1 MTVTL
6 VFLILYGICMLG
18 ITVYSVFQL
27 LLAVRWIRSR
37 NTLLHRQAPGTESW
51 PEVLI
56 QLPLYNEQ
64 YVAERI
70 IRACAD
76 LDYEKSKLHIQ
87 VLDDSSDETTAIVA
101 ATVAELKTKGLSVSH
116 VRRESREGFKAGAL
130 AYGMTLSATP
140 FIVIFDADFIPPTNF
155 LKQTIPWLLN
165 DHSAG
170 VVQTR
175 WGHLNEK
182 SSLLTRVQALA
193 LDNHFTVEQGG
204 RNADGHFINFNG
216 TAGVWRR
223 VTITD
228 AGGWESDT
236 LTEDLDLSY
245 RAQLRGWKFIYLP
258 HVIVPAELPPDMN
271 ALKSQQY
278 RWTKGAAECARK
290 NLGRV
295 FNAPD
300 LGFAH
305 TVHAVVHLL
314 NSGVFLCIAG
324 AALFSI
330 PLLFLMPSSDAL
342 RPVLFISS
350 GLFISTALFAFVYTT
365 SQLGKGKGMLTLL
378 YLYPAFLVM
387 SLGLFIHNTI
397 AVLQGYAGVRTP
409 FIRTPKYAGDNDAG
423 PEFRS
428 MTYATRKATPTV
440 WLEGLFGLLFMA
452 CAAWGIWRGE
462 HSFLAFHLMLGIGLL
477 NTMVLS
483 VVHTAR

>member
-6 VFLILYGICMLG
+6 ALLIFYGICMLG
-18 ITVYSVFQL
+18 ITLYSVFQF
-27 LLAVRWIRSR
+27 LLAFRWIRARRASMQR
-37 NTLLHRQAPGTESW
+37 ETPAISSW
-51 PEVLI
+51 PDVLI
-56 QLPLYNEQ
+56 QLPMYNEQ

-70 IRACAD
+70 IRACAE
-76 LDYEKSKLHIQ
+76 LDYEIGKVHIQ
-87 VLDDSSDETTAIVA
+87 VLDDSTDGTTAIVGKV
-101 ATVAELKTKGLSVSH
+101 VAELKAAGYPVAH
-116 VRRESREGFKAGAL
+116 VRRENREGFKAGAL
-130 AYGMTLSATP
+130 ACGMTLSAAP
-140 FIVIFDADFIPPTNF
+140 FIAVFDADFIPPTNF
-155 LKQTIPWLLN
+155 LKRTIPWLHN
-165 DHSAG
+165 DRSVG
-170 VVQTR
+170 VVQAR
-175 WGHLNEK
+175 WGHLNECA
-182 SSLLTRVQALA
+182 SLLTRVQALA
-193 LDNHFTVEQGG
+193 LDSHFTVEQGG
-204 RNADGHFINFNG
+204 RNAGGHFINFNG

-223 VTITD
+223 QTITD

-245 RAQLRGWKFIYLP
+245 RAQLRGWKFMYLP

-290 NLGRV
+290 NLRRV
-295 FNAPD
+295 LGTPN
-300 LGFAH
+300 LGFSR
-305 TVHAVVHLL
+305 TIHAVVHLL

-324 AALFSI
+324 AAIFSI

-342 RPVLFISS
+342 RPVLLVSS

-365 SQLGKGKGMLTLL
+365 SQLDKGKGMLALL

-397 AVLQGYAGVRTP
+397 AVVQGYAGVRTP
-409 FIRTPKYAGDNDAG
+409 FIRTPKYAKENGTG
-423 PEFRS
+423 QSFRS
-428 MTYATRKATPTV
+428 MAYTTRKATPTV
-440 WLEGLFGLLFMA
+440 WLEALFGVLFLA